1 MRVPA
6 PMETMSEAIPA
17 PRVLRFRC
25 PSCSRKFATKPE
37 LAGQKIRCTKCGAGV
52 RVPWADEDFAKPA
65 SQPDVV
71 AYADVNQESV
81 PPQPAHRDVARVDLR
96 SAAPSTTGAQTT
108 MTAHAEVEQKP
119 APQQPVHSDVLRVDV
134 RSAAPS
140 TSASQPGLWAHAEV
154 EQKLAPRQPV
164 RSDVPRVDVR
174 TAAPSTTGAQTT
186 MTAHAEVEQKPA
198 PQQPVRGDVAR
209 VDLRSRN
216 DEKAIATEQPIVK
229 APDLEEIAQLDA
241 AKPRRPESVLSSRS
255 ELMEQVRQQ
264 AAEEEAVKAEKK
276 VQKSRQ
282 KKKGKET
289 KRKKY
294 SSYFD
299 AKETLKLVA
308 GVGALVGVLAILAWG
323 YPEFRFPL
331 GGFLCVLGFID
342 NHLGSVSLR
351 QLVAEEG
358 VLKAL
363 MFRFC
368 PPYQWWFVA
377 THWEET
383 RDFVA
388 FFVAGAFV
396 MSLGG
401 AIIKISPTGRKAEA
415 SERAYQKLLK
425 GKQSDAPP
433 PVIKRTVDHR
443 D

>member
-1 MRVPA
+1 
-6 PMETMSEAIPA
+6 METMSEAIPA

-65 SQPDVV
+65 SQPDVA

-81 PPQPAHRDVARVDLR
+81 PPQPAQSGVARVDLR
-96 SAAPSTTGAQTT
+96 SAAPSITASQAA
-108 MTAHAEVEQKP
+108 MKAHA
-119 APQQPVHSDVLRVDV
+119 
-134 RSAAPS
+134 
-140 TSASQPGLWAHAEV
+140 GI
-154 EQKLAPRQPV
+154 EQKL
-164 RSDVPRVDVR
+164 
-174 TAAPSTTGAQTT
+174 T
-186 MTAHAEVEQKPA
+186 

-229 APDLEEIAQLDA
+229 APELEEIAQLDA

-331 GGFLCVLGFID
+331 GGFLCVLGFIVYL
-342 NHLGSVSLR
+342 LGSVSLR

-401 AIIKISPTGRKAEA
+401 AIIKISPTGKKAEA

-433 PVIKRTVDHR
+433 PVIKRTVDDR